1 MYNRKIP
8 VDSVETDV
16 LLILLAVDNALKPNE
31 NIGDSDDNRF
41 SLDTLEAASS
51 ALERVCKG
59 WPQQIKFEG
68 LHFSAEK

>member
-16 LLILLAVDNALKPNE
+16 LLIRLAVDNALKPNE

-51 ALERVCKG
+51 ALER
-59 WPQQIKFEG
+59 G
-68 LHFSAEK
+68 LQKATPANKILGFTLFG

>member
-1 MYNRKIP
+1 MQSFSSLGPCPEVYNRKIP

-59 WPQQIKFEG
+59 
-68 LHFSAEK
+68 